1 MKTIFKVGMKVYDQV
16 NFPNLEGKIEEMYII
31 EGQDYPIVSF
41 EGKKERVCYNSEGCL
56 SDHTTKTLSTKPY
69 KVEFQGFEQKAST
82 PTYHEVLK
90 KAIREGN
97 YYYLPDCLEVPS
109 EELCDATIAL
119 LKLLFLR
126 DYYNEGWQPNWRDES
141 EEKYSIGAS
150 SNKLFATKTNRANYI
165 LTFRE
170 ESIRDK
176 FLEEQKELLEIAK
189 PLL

>member
-1 MKTIFKVGMKVYDQV
+1 MKTIFKVGMTVYDQIV
-16 NFPNLEGKIEEMYII
+16 FPDVKGKVVDIEKFDDFPIKVHHEGLEENISYTEDGRYYSDIE
-31 EGQDYPIVSF
+31 P
-41 EGKKERVCYNSEGCL
+41 
-56 SDHTTKTLSTKPY
+56 TLSTKPY
-69 KVEFQGFEQKAST
+69 TLQGFEQKAST